1 MRKKRQGSHVI
12 PLSLMLGQAKLTNL
26 STIDKTKASN
36 LVLCRLCM
44 SIKFCANCARSP
56 VLVAD
61 HFQMNFFCLF
71 VCLLSNLKLAYESLK
86 HKTGI

>member
-1 MRKKRQGSHVI
+1 MI

-61 HFQMNFFCLF
+61 HFQMNFFVF
-71 VCLLSNLKLAYESLK
+71 VCLLSDLKLAYESLK